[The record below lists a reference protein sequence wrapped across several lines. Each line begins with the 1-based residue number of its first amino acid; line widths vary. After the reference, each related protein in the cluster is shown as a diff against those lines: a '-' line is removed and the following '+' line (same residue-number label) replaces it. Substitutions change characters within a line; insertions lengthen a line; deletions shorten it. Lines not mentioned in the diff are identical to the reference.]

1 MQHEVYRCKSPP
13 YVFFTFI
20 QDHHSSCL
28 STTMSSDGLPVLY
41 VSSPPSHTCLSI
53 TCPFSPITDLHTCP
67 ILTGGC
73 NPHCSCYTWEKHRG
87 YQQVWTLP
95 TPYMGHFT
103 IANRFESYGN
113 YVNDVHIQASSMMTH
128 SISLRPHTI
137 PCPGVALIFVVSA
150 NLNYPW

>member
-1 MQHEVYRCKSPP
+1 MRSIGVNHHPMSTSRSFRIITHH
-13 YVFFTFI
+13 VFRSLFHLTG
-20 QDHHSSCL
+20 CL
-28 STTMSSDGLPVLY
+28 SCMSVH
-41 VSSPPSHTCLSI
+41 PPSHTCLSI

-67 ILTGGC
+67 ILTVGC